1 MMWTVVVVIVVG
13 VLIGSSLVVGAL
25 IERHTNIV
33 ARLDGID
40 LEPADSPDEVE
51 IGTWDH
57 HTETA
62 LELVRDADA
71 EQWDEAGRRLAPD
84 HGYGPAP
91 QGPSM
96 AVYPRRTK

>member
-1 MMWTVVVVIVVG
+1 MMWAIAVIPAAL
-13 VLIGSSLVVGAL
+13 VLCAASMVVGAL
-25 IERHTNIV
+25 IERRTNIV

-71 EQWDEAGRRLAPD
+71 EQWAEAGRWIAPD
-84 HGYGPAP
+84 HGYGPKP
-91 QGPSM
+91 GGQGM
-96 AVYPRRTK
+96 AQYPRRTA